1 MNYADGALSPSDV
14 ALLTNRN
21 GNSGFGDGGWSA
33 WILVFLIFAIFGWNG
48 NGFGNRG
55 NGGTGSNGNGSVM
68 DNYVLASDFATLQ
81 RQLSDNFSD
90 LTSQTRYIQNGLCNG
105 FYNQAQLINGVN
117 TNIAGTTAAI
127 QQSLC
132 QGFNGINQGLTTNGY
147 ETRNAIQGV
156 SNQLAN
162 CCCSLEK
169 GQMETNYLN
178 AQNTCALQNTM
189 NMNTRD
195 IVDTVNANYR
205 ALHDE
210 IVANRIEDKNAQIQA
225 QQNEINA
232 LRLSQSQTAQNEYLL
247 NQLRNGCPVNAQLV
261 CGNTP
266 IPVQYIGAGCGC
278 NCGCGSC

>member
-1 MNYADGALSPSDV
+1 MRGESGLTASDV
-14 ALLTNRN
+14 ALLSGRN
-21 GNSGFGDGGWSA
+21 GNNDGFGDNGSW
-33 WILVFLIFAIFGWNG
+33 WVIIFLIFAFMGWGRNN
-48 NGFGNRG
+48 NGFGG
-55 NGGTGSNGNGSVM
+55 GNGSIA
-68 DNYVLASDFATLQ
+68 DNYVLASDFATIQ
-81 RQLSDNFSD
+81 RQLSDGFGD
-90 LTSQTRYIQNGLCNG
+90 LTAQSRYIQNGLCDGFYAMNTSLLNG
-105 FYNQAQLINGVN
+105 FAGVN
-117 TNIAGTTAAI
+117 NTIM
-127 QQSLC
+127 
-132 QGFNGINQGLTTNGY
+132 TNGY

-156 SNQLAN
+156 SSQLAN

-232 LRLSQSQTAQNEYLL
+232 LRLSASQAKQNAYLINEL
-247 NQLRNGCPVNAQLV
+247 KPCPSPSYIVPNPNCCYNYGVTNYGNCCNGC
-261 CGNTP
+261 GN
-266 IPVQYIGAGCGC
+266 Y
-278 NCGCGSC
+278 

>member
-1 MNYADGALSPSDV
+1 MRDGYSLADIAAATG
-14 ALLTNRN
+14 NNN
-21 GNSGFGDGGWSA
+21 GNGNGMFGDNWA
-33 WILVFLIFAIFGWNG
+33 WIIVLFLIFAWGGFG
-48 NGFGNRG
+48 NGFGRN
-55 NGGTGSNGNGSVM
+55 NGSGAM

-81 RQLSDNFSD
+81 RQLSDNFTN
-90 LTSQTRYIQNGLCNG
+90 LTAQSRYIQNGLCDGFYAMNTSLLNG
-105 FYNQAQLINGVN
+105 FAGVN
-117 TNIAGTTAAI
+117 NAI
-127 QQSLC
+127 M
-132 QGFNGINQGLTTNGY
+132 TNGY
-147 ETRNAIQGV
+147 ETRNAINNV
-156 SNQLAN
+156 SSQLAN

-232 LRLSQSQTAQNEYLL
+232 LRLSASQAKQNAYLINEL
-247 NQLRNGCPVNAQLV
+247 KPCPSPSYIVPNPNCCYNYGVTNYGNCCNGC
-261 CGNTP
+261 GN
-266 IPVQYIGAGCGC
+266 Y
-278 NCGCGSC
+278 

>member
-1 MNYADGALSPSDV
+1 MRGESGLTASDV
-14 ALLTNRN
+14 ALLSGRN
-21 GNSGFGDGGWSA
+21 GNNDGFGDGMGA
-33 WILVFLIFAIFGWNG
+33 WWIIVFIIFAFMGFGR
-48 NGFGNRG
+48 NGFGG
-55 NGGTGSNGNGSVM
+55 FGGGNGSIA
-68 DNYVLASDFATLQ
+68 DNYVLASDFATIQ
-81 RQLSDNFSD
+81 RQLSDGFGD
-90 LTSQTRYIQNGLCNG
+90 LTAQSRYIQNGICDGFYAMNTSLLNG
-105 FYNQAQLINGVN
+105 FAGVN
-117 TNIAGTTAAI
+117 NAI
-127 QQSLC
+127 M
-132 QGFNGINQGLTTNGY
+132 TNGY

-156 SNQLAN
+156 SSQLAN

-232 LRLSQSQTAQNEYLL
+232 LRLSASQAKQNAYLINEL
-247 NQLRNGCPVNAQLV
+247 KPCPSPSYIVPNPNCCFDYTVTRN
-261 CGNTP
+261 T
-266 IPVQYIGAGCGC
+266 CGC
-278 NCGCGSC
+278 NGTII

>member
-1 MNYADGALSPSDV
+1 MRGESGLTASDV
-14 ALLTNRN
+14 ALLSGRN
-21 GNSGFGDGGWSA
+21 GNNGDGMFGDNGA
-33 WILVFLIFAIFGWNG
+33 WWVIIFLIFAFMGWGNRG
-48 NGFGNRG
+48 NGFGN
-55 NGGTGSNGNGSVM
+55 NGSVT
-68 DNYVLASDFATLQ
+68 DNYVLASDFATIQ
-81 RQLSDNFSD
+81 RQLSDGFGD
-90 LTSQTRYIQNGLCNG
+90 LTAQSRYIQNGLCDGFYAMNTSLLNG
-105 FYNQAQLINGVN
+105 FAGVN
-117 TNIAGTTAAI
+117 NSIM
-127 QQSLC
+127 
-132 QGFNGINQGLTTNGY
+132 TNGY

-156 SNQLAN
+156 SSQLAN

-232 LRLSQSQTAQNEYLL
+232 LRLSASQAKQNAYLINEL
-247 NQLRNGCPVNAQLV
+247 KPCPNPAYIVPNPNCCYNYGVTNYGNCCNGC
-261 CGNTP
+261 GN
-266 IPVQYIGAGCGC
+266 Y
-278 NCGCGSC
+278 